1 MFLVFFYI
9 DVHALDLVKLPKKE
23 KKVTNR
29 KKPKKVPDWHLTGKE
44 TIQYIQ
50 EAYTRQKE
58 KQKKEEKY
66 QKIKI
71 EAVKNAKKMKE
82 MNKKFAESDPLDVYQ
97 AGLQHTAL

>member
-1 MFLVFFYI
+1 MFLVFFFI

-23 KKVTNR
+23 QKVTNR

-44 TIQYIQ
+44 TMEYIR
-50 EAYTRQKE
+50 EAHTRQEE

-71 EAVKNAKKMKE
+71 EAVKNTKKMKE
-82 MNKKFAESDPLDVYQ
+82 MNEKIAESDPLGMHQ
-97 AGLQHTAL
+97 ADQQNTAL